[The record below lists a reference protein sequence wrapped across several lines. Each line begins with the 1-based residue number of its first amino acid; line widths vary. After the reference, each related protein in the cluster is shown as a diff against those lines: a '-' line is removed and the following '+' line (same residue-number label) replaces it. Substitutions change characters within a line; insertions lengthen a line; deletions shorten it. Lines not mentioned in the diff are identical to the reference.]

1 MCFTFFCSI
10 FVKKKNNIMADTNS
24 VELKQLNKSVDKLS
38 FTINDIKSSFTKN
51 NNDTN
56 KALRDLTE
64 AIKLLADKVSTQNQ
78 LMQHGTT

>member
-1 MCFTFFCSI
+1 MCFTLFCSI

-24 VELKQLNKSVDKLS
+24 ADLKQLNKSVDRLVS
-38 FTINDIKSSFTKN
+38 SINDMKSSITKN

-56 KALRDLTE
+56 KVLRDLTD
-64 AIKLLADKVSTQNQ
+64 AIKLLSDKISTQNQ

>member
-1 MCFTFFCSI
+1 
-10 FVKKKNNIMADTNS
+10 MADTNS